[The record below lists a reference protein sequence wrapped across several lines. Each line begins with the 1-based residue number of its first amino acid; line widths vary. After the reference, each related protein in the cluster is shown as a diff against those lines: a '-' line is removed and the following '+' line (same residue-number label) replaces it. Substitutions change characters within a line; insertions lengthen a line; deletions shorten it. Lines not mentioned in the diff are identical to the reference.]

1 VPPPSDQDEQRV
13 RRTRP
18 NALPVAEGR
27 VELGAEWVAPSLAR
41 ERVEEW
47 LRAHRW
53 PPAQVDE
60 LVLAVSEAVSNSVE
74 HGYGVP
80 SGAIG
85 AGQTVVLRMR
95 LTVAADGYRQVEFVV
110 TDRGTWRVPSTA
122 ASSRGHGMVIM
133 RSCTGELVVDG
144 SPSGTTVVL
153 RSRVT
158 PPPR

>member
-1 VPPPSDQDEQRV
+1 
-13 RRTRP
+13 
-18 NALPVAEGR
+18 VAELG
-27 VELGAEWVAPSLAR
+27 VELSAEWVAPSIAR

-74 HGYGVP
+74 HGYGAP
-80 SGAIG
+80 SDAIE
-85 AGQTVVLRMR
+85 AGQTVDLRMR
-95 LTVAADGYRQVEFVV
+95 LTVAADGYRRVEFVV
-110 TDRGTWRVPSTA
+110 ADRGTWRVPSTA
-122 ASSRGHGMVIM
+122 PSSRGHGMVIM
-133 RSCTGELVVDG
+133 RSCTDELVVDG

-153 RSRVT
+153 RSRAT